1 MDWSLLTSAEEKAL
15 ALDLSFYPS
24 AVQQAAARRD
34 ASGLAEYLLNLA
46 KSFNRFYRECPILAA
61 ENAELG
67 QARARLAEQTRKVLT
82 DGLNTM
88 TIGVPESM

>member
-1 MDWSLLTSAEEKAL
+1 MLTNPAEKML
-15 ALDLSFYPS
+15 ALDLSFYPA
-24 AVQQAAARRD
+24 AVQQAAGRRD

-61 ENAELG
+61 ETPELVC
-67 QARARLAEQTRKVLT
+67 ARAQLAERTRQVLV

-88 TIGVPESM
+88 TIKVPESM